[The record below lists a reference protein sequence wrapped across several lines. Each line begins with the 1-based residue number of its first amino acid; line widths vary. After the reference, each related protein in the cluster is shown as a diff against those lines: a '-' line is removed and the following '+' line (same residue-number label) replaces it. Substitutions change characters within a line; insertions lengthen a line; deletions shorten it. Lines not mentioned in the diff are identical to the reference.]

1 METEGPHKSGYG
13 RIQKCLGAFGVLI
26 GVELTRSWP
35 YAQVAMSFAPFSASV
50 MSTIVNLYIGLPVV
64 VTTGRL

>member
-1 METEGPHKSGYG
+1 MS
-13 RIQKCLGAFGVLI
+13 RCFRCLDRSRTDE
-26 GVELTRSWP
+26 ELA